1 MDKHHLEKDNRQ
13 IHNKYFNSFLCSFYE
28 TLTFTGMSHLRN
40 LANAIELNPIRKVD
54 NVSQALDMVEK

>member
-1 MDKHHLEKDNRQ
+1 MYNKL
-13 IHNKYFNSFLCSFYE
+13 IHSFLCSFYE

-54 NVSQALDMVEK
+54 NVSQAMDMVEK